1 MCSWSCLLR
10 IDKARAKDKTYIWV
24 SGWWKTT
31 QLKKKNGLCA
41 IGATPTSLLLFFS
54 EDYHWIPTMDSAQ
67 NVCFPPSPSK
77 SALHSRGVFACGVR
91 ATYDTDVGRVFPKH
105 TSSLAFTFPS
115 TEQEQSPRPPSLSD
129 MGGRAPRSPPPR
141 SPLPRSPPPPRAR
154 MHNPGEQ
161 SCGVGLLIK
170 DVKDKKTGFLSF
182 SIWTYNVRERK
193 I

>member
-1 MCSWSCLLR
+1 MKESIKREPKISHTHLSSFFVFLR
-10 IDKARAKDKTYIWV
+10 GYLNPHDGFGSKCV
-24 SGWWKTT
+24 
-31 QLKKKNGLCA
+31 
-41 IGATPTSLLLFFS
+41 
-54 EDYHWIPTMDSAQ
+54 
-67 NVCFPPSPSK
+67 FPPSPSK

-182 SIWTYNVRERK
+182 SI
-193 I
+193 